1 MEELQI
7 ENLIKENFLKMD
19 NFKKLPSHKTNN
31 EAFKHYNKLEN
42 SLTKEQQWT
51 LFLFRDKY
59 LQYHNEYLEEF
70 ADYLVK
76 QLKQLYIK

>member
-19 NFKKLPSHKTNN
+19 NFKKLPSHKTYN